1 MGWSDR
7 FFDFDAENETVA
19 IGLYSARMCG
29 GKKLLVTDLPL
40 KEWKA
45 IHSTSQ
51 YATRPK
57 CTISN
62 ATDDKQIRLGP
73 PLNVRFRP
81 FRAPNQTIRNR
92 PSFAIMQLVPDGLI
106 AFVTWIQLMHF
117 EQRYFQY
124 LWQVPQ
130 EP

>member
-1 MGWSDR
+1 MLGSFR
-7 FFDFDAENETVA
+7 RSRT
-19 IGLYSARMCG
+19 
-29 GKKLLVTDLPL
+29 
-40 KEWKA
+40 
-45 IHSTSQ
+45 
-51 YATRPK
+51 PK
-57 CTISN
+57 
-62 ATDDKQIRLGP
+62 
-73 PLNVRFRP
+73 
-81 FRAPNQTIRNR
+81 QTIRFR